1 MEVILKK
8 VETDIDIEKTAETA
22 KEIWT
27 QHFTSIIG
35 AEQVKYMLEK
45 FQSHRA
51 ISNQIKREGYT
62 YLNVIANGEII
73 GYTGFKKDGSRMFLS
88 KLYVKKEYRGMG
100 VSRIMLNEI
109 IKCSSDMDGIY
120 LTVNKYNYNTIEIY
134 KHMGFKIIDSAET
147 DIGNSFI
154 MDDYILQL
162 DI

>member
-8 VETDIDIEKTAETA
+8 VETDIDIVKTAETA

-27 QHFTSIIG
+27 QHFTPIIG

-73 GYTGFKKDGSRMFLS
+73 GYTGFKKDGSRMFL
-88 KLYVKKEYRGMG
+88 
-100 VSRIMLNEI
+100 VSGYGR
-109 IKCSSDMDGIY
+109 
-120 LTVNKYNYNTIEIY
+120 
-134 KHMGFKIIDSAET
+134 FKNNA
-147 DIGNSFI
+147 
-154 MDDYILQL
+154 
-162 DI
+162 

>member
-45 FQSHRA
+45 FQSDRA
-51 ISNQIKREGYT
+51 IRNQIEHEGYT

-73 GYTGFKKDGSRMFLS
+73 
-88 KLYVKKEYRGMG
+88 
-100 VSRIMLNEI
+100 
-109 IKCSSDMDGIY
+109 
-120 LTVNKYNYNTIEIY
+120 
-134 KHMGFKIIDSAET
+134 
-147 DIGNSFI
+147 
-154 MDDYILQL
+154 
-162 DI
+162 